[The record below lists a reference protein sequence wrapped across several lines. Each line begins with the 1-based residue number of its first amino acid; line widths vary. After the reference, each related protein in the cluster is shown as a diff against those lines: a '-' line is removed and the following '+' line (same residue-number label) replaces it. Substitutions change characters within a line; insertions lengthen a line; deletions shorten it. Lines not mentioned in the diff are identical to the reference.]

1 MNNSRFQSLTARFTP
16 HNLRTSFRRSL
27 SSSSSSSSMTSSRAS
42 VRDSSPTSSPV
53 SSSVNSIV
61 FAHKSS
67 TLEMHGGDAD
77 ERPPHILE
85 PRPAAT
91 FCSLEERMMSF

>member
-1 MNNSRFQSLTARFTP
+1 V
-16 HNLRTSFRRSL
+16 LRQK
-27 SSSSSSSSMTSSRAS
+27 AGG
-42 VRDSSPTSSPV
+42 
-53 SSSVNSIV
+53 
-61 FAHKSS
+61 
-67 TLEMHGGDAD
+67 LEDHHHDED